1 MNLSIYDPRKG
12 CFVLNPKQFPTTI
25 NAFHPDYIDTY
36 HPEFRSEVRTSA
48 RQEEAGKNVSKY
60 LDKRRETE
68 PSHGTFFGMSD
79 KEASMSPK
87 EMMLKPTEF
96 HIYQRAGMPKGKKK

>member
-1 MNLSIYDPRKG
+1 MSLSIYDPTRG
-12 CFVLNPKQFPTTI
+12 CFILNPSQFPTII
-25 NAFHPDYIDTY
+25 NAFHPDYVKTHMPQFLTD
-36 HPEFRSEVRTSA
+36 VRTSA
-48 RQEEAGKNVSKY
+48 RQEEAGKSVRKY

-96 HIYQRAGMPKGKKK
+96 HTYSKAGMPKGVK

>member
-1 MNLSIYDPRKG
+1 MNLSIYDPSKG
-12 CFVLNPKQFPTTI
+12 CFVLNPNEFLI
-25 NAFHPDYIDTY
+25 NAFHPDYVKT
-36 HPEFRSEVRTSA
+36 HMPQFLTEVRTSA
-48 RQEEAGKNVSKY
+48 RQEEAGKNVRNY

-87 EMMLKPTEF
+87 EMLLKPTEF
-96 HIYQRAGMPKGKKK
+96 HVYQRAGMPKGKKK